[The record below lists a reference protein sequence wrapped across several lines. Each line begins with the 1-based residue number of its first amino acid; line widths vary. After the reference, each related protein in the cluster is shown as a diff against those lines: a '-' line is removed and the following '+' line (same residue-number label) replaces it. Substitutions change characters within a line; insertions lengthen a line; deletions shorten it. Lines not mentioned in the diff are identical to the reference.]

1 MNKHMGKVG
10 WLIAGLLTVVLT
22 TNLVSPALADA
33 EDITT
38 DGEIEES
45 WTDDSWEDEGWED
58 DETELTNPFPD
69 VPDIADYAE
78 AVISL
83 AAMGIITGDD
93 NGNFN
98 PNATIT
104 RAEMATIICRLM
116 GVEDEIVTPHR
127 QTYDDVATN
136 YWASGYIAKATELG
150 VFNGDGTGNFRPT
163 DNVTYQEM
171 IKMLVCA
178 MGYEL
183 EAQAAGS
190 WPNGYLAVA
199 KDLGF
204 TTGISF
210 APTAN
215 APRSAVVKMVY
226 GAILSI

>member
-1 MNKHMGKVG
+1 MKKR
-10 WLIAGLLTVVLT
+10 LFAGLLT
-22 TNLVSPALADA
+22 LVFLAAMLPTAALADA
-33 EDITT
+33 EDI
-38 DGEIEES
+38 GMEETEED
-45 WTDDSWEDEGWED
+45 WIDDSQSGALWED
-58 DETELTNPFPD
+58 DEAVLVNPFPD
-69 VPDIADYAE
+69 VADSANYAE

-116 GVEDEIVTPHR
+116 GVEDEIVTPHH

-171 IKMLVCA
+171 IKILVCT